1 MFENIF
7 LWLSTLPAV
16 PSLAEPL
23 LMSQSPD
30 REQAQETLAPII
42 YTTLD
47 ASQLPQAHSLLQCTF
62 WDGID
67 SKTPAHL
74 VPPSTL
80 THAVSDSLDY
90 WPEQSTVL
98 AMYKKLVVGIALI
111 ASPRETYITYLAVK
125 PGWDKAQIARYF
137 LPETNGKI

>member
-7 LWLSTLPAV
+7 LWPSTLQTMPC
-16 PSLAEPL
+16 LAEPL
-23 LMSQSPD
+23 LISHSPD

-67 SKTPAHL
+67 SKTAAHL
-74 VPPSTL
+74 VL
-80 THAVSDSLDY
+80 HH
-90 WPEQSTVL
+90 
-98 AMYKKLVVGIALI
+98 
-111 ASPRETYITYLAVK
+111 R
-125 PGWDKAQIARYF
+125 
-137 LPETNGKI
+137 